1 MLAMILAA
9 GAGRRLGGPKALLEL
24 KGRTAL
30 ERCVDA
36 LRDGG
41 AEELRV
47 VIGARAEEVLA
58 RHAELGVHFLVNER
72 WEEGQTSSLQAGL
85 ASAPITAECFALH
98 TVDHPLLHAEQV
110 ERLRAAYADRP
121 AGRRIVLPSVDG
133 RRGHPALF
141 EAGIAEEFLA
151 LGPGEPAH
159 SIVRRDPV
167 RVHHV
172 EFDAPW
178 LVRDLDT
185 PEDLRDALAALDCR
199 STDCRSTD

>member
-1 MLAMILAA
+1 MLAVLLAA

-24 KGRTAL
+24 AGRTAL
-30 ERCVDA
+30 ERCVHA
-36 LRDGG
+36 LREGG

-47 VIGARAEEVLA
+47 VLGARAEEVLA
-58 RHAELGVHFLVNER
+58 RHARLDVHFVVNTR

-85 ASAPITAECFALH
+85 AAAPITAELFALH
-98 TVDHPLLHAEQV
+98 TVDHPLLQAEQV
-110 ERLRAAYADRP
+110 ALLRAAYRDRP
-121 AGRRIVLPSVDG
+121 AGRRIVLPSVGG

-141 EAGIAEEFLA
+141 EASLAEEFLA

-172 EFDAPW
+172 ELDAAW

-185 PEDLRDALAALDCR
+185 PDDLRDILAALD
-199 STDCRSTD
+199 